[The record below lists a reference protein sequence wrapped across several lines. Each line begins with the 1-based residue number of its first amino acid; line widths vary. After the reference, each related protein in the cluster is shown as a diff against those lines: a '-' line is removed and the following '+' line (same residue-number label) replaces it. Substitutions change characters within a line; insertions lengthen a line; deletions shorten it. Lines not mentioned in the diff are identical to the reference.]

1 MLSTAKP
8 ILENQLLKILYD
20 AYMTQYETNQLSD
33 ISKYDYEIKDK
44 FLILAT
50 KFSQE
55 AAGPT
60 AEAIYKF
67 IKEIGINITIPP
79 SITAPPVPP
88 TLPGGP
94 CSGAI
99 PISNIT
105 IS

>member
-44 FLILAT
+44 FSILAT

-67 IKEIGINITIPP
+67 VKEIGIQANVTGTIIAP
-79 SITAPPVPP
+79 S
-88 TLPGGP
+88 GP
-94 CSGAI
+94 CTGSI
-99 PISNIT
+99 PSTNFT
-105 IS
+105 II